1 MNSDSPKIGF
11 FTQLKLRWFLLLRAV
26 LHLWVRA
33 KNLPEPFDDPQLA
46 RDEPI
51 CFVIDSYS
59 LSTLLILDR
68 SCERLNLPRPLWPM
82 QTVAGTEPRS
92 YLALRRKKG
101 LFIRRTEV
109 RRHSETLKRLVENV
123 CDGKVDDIRLVPVTV
138 LIGRTP
144 DKETG
149 LAKIFFTE
157 SWEIGG
163 RLRRFLSSLVNGRH
177 TIVQFSDPI
186 SLQELAKEGIGPGR
200 AVRKVSRILRVHFR
214 RVRAAAIGPDL
225 SHRRTV
231 VDDVLRSAPVRA
243 AIGDSARRRKTSE
256 YKAWKDARKYAYEIA
271 ANYSYGFVR
280 AAYFAL
286 TWFWN
291 RIYDGV
297 KLRHFREFQ
306 QMAPDYEIIYVPC
319 HRSHID
325 YLLVSYFLYVN
336 GLVPPHIAAGVNLN
350 LPILGRFLRKGGA
363 FFLRR
368 SFRSQLLYSAVFHEY
383 LARILANGTAIEYF
397 IEGTR
402 SRTGRLLQPKGGM
415 LSMTVRGYLRSPT
428 RPVMFQPV
436 YVGYEKLVEGK
447 SYIAELSGGSKKSE
461 SWSDLFK
468 VYRILKQRYG
478 KVHVSFGEPVLL
490 DDLLDHFEPQ
500 WRERQHA
507 EEEKPTWLTPLVNEL
522 GQRIM
527 TGINRATHVNAINL
541 LAVILLTTR
550 KFAMGREELTDQLA
564 LARDMLQDCEYSER
578 LTFTD
583 KSPKEIIDY
592 GRELG
597 VIEIR
602 EHPLGDVI
610 AVVPEQSVLL
620 TYFRNNISHLVALPS
635 LVSSCFLHTQR
646 METGQLRRISLAL
659 YPFLKAELFLPWDK
673 EGFLSAVDRHLD
685 WLQKKG
691 LLKTEPESGVLV
703 RHEGGSREDLQLRII
718 GHTLLQTF
726 ERYYITVA
734 ILAKNGSGTLTR
746 NELERLC
753 ILTAQRISELY
764 EFAAPEFYDRNLF
777 RQFIGQL
784 RETGVLTT
792 NEDHKLEFNT
802 VIQQISEDARYV
814 LSKEIRHSIIR
825 VAPQVLAE
833 AAAGPETP
841 GGG

>member
-1 MNSDSPKIGF
+1 MGSDPPKIGF
-11 FTQLKLRWFLLLRAV
+11 FSRLKLRWFLLLRSV
-26 LHLWVRA
+26 LQLWIRA
-33 KNLPEPFDDPQLA
+33 KNLPEPFEDLELD
-46 RDEPI
+46 RDKPV

-68 SCERLNLPRPLWPM
+68 ACEDLDLPRPLWPM
-82 QTVAGTEPRS
+82 QTSAGTEPRS

-101 LFIRRTEV
+101 LIVRRTTV
-109 RRHSETLKRLVENV
+109 RSHSETLRRLVEHV
-123 CDGKVDDIRLVPVTV
+123 CEQKVEDIHLVPVTV
-138 LIGRTP
+138 LIGRAP

-177 TIVQFSDPI
+177 TIVQFSNPI
-186 SLQELAKEGIGPGR
+186 SIRELAEEGIGTSR
-200 AVRKVSRILRVHFR
+200 AVRKVSRILRVHFQ

-231 VDDVLRSAPVRA
+231 VEDVLRSPPVKA
-243 AIGDSARRRKTSE
+243 AIEESARRKKTSE
-256 YKAWKDARKYAYEIA
+256 YKAWKEGRKYAYEIA

-280 AAYFAL
+280 VAYFAL

-297 KLRHFREFQ
+297 ELQHFRKFQ
-306 QMAPDYEIIYVPC
+306 EMAPDYEIIYVPC

-325 YLLVSYFLYVN
+325 YLLVSYFVYIN

-350 LPILGRFLRKGGA
+350 LPVLGRFLRKGGA

-368 SFRSQLLYSAVFHEY
+368 SFRSQPLYSAVFHEY
-383 LARILANGTAIEYF
+383 LARILSNGTAIEYF

-415 LSMTVRGYLRSPT
+415 LSMTVRSYLRART
-428 RPVMFQPV
+428 RPVMFQPI

-447 SYIAELSGGSKKSE
+447 SYFAELSGGSKKSE

-468 VYRILKQRYG
+468 VYRVLKQRYG
-478 KVHVSFGEPVLL
+478 KVHVSFADPVFL
-490 DDLLDHFEPQ
+490 DEQLDRFEPG
-500 WRERQHA
+500 WRDRVYEA
-507 EEEKPTWLTPLVNEL
+507 DEKPAWLTPLVNEL
-522 GQRIM
+522 GQQIM
-527 TGINRATHVNAINL
+527 TGMNRATHVNAINL

-550 KFAMGREELTDQLA
+550 KLAMGREELTDQLA
-564 LARDMLQDCEYSER
+564 LALDMLQDCDYSDR
-578 LTFTD
+578 LTFTTKKPD
-583 KSPKEIIDY
+583 DIIAY
-592 GRELG
+592 GVELG
-597 VIEIR
+597 VIEVR
-602 EHPLGDVI
+602 EHPLGDII
-610 AVVPEQSVLL
+610 AVLPEQSVLL

-646 METGQLRRISLAL
+646 VEIDQLKQISLAL
-659 YPFLKAELFLPWDK
+659 YPFLKAELFLPWDEK
-673 EGFLSAVDRHLD
+673 EFLEAVDRQLG
-685 WLQKKG
+685 WLQDKG
-691 LLKTEPESGVLV
+691 LLKKDPDSGALV
-703 RHEGGSREDLQLRII
+703 RHEGGTREDLKLRII

-726 ERYYITVA
+726 ERYYITVT

-753 ILTAQRISELY
+753 ILTAQRITELN

-784 RETGVLTT
+784 RETGALTT
-792 NEDHKLEFNT
+792 NDEDKLEFNS
-802 VIQQISEDARYV
+802 VIHQISEDARIV
-814 LSKEIRHSIIR
+814 LSKDIRHSIMR
-825 VAPQVLAE
+825 VAPQVMQE
-833 AAAGPETP
+833 AADRQGPSGE
-841 GGG
+841 G